1 MTAVHETQGG
11 AVLSPTRRRIA
22 LMALAL
28 GGFGIGS
35 AEFVSM
41 GLLPQIA
48 QGLLPEMMAADP
60 EQGVARAGWAI
71 TAYALGV
78 VVGAPLL
85 SLLAVRLSRTRLIV
99 VFAGLLCVS
108 TLASGL
114 MPSFELTLLARFIAG
129 LPHGAYLGVAS
140 LLAASLMG
148 PGSQGKGAAV
158 ALSGLTVANLV
169 GVPMLTA
176 LGQAAGWRAAFLT
189 IAAVF
194 ALTAV
199 LVATTIRSQP
209 APQGRRIQDEL
220 RAFSRV
226 QLWVVMLIAA
236 VGFAVFSYIAD
247 IGQQVAGM
255 SAGFIPVLLAVAGL
269 GMTIGNA
276 IGGFTTDRS
285 LDRTLLVAFPLYIAA
300 MVLLVSVVTDPVGL
314 SIAFFLTN
322 MGHATLGPAM
332 QTWLM
337 RIAGPSEM
345 LGASLHHAAFNV
357 ANALGALLGSF
368 ALLRLRS
375 RRFRRELDTAQ
386 VPVQS
391 PEAASAR

>member
-129 LPHGAYLGVAS
+129 LPHGA
-140 LLAASLMG
+140 
-148 PGSQGKGAAV
+148 
-158 ALSGLTVANLV
+158 
-169 GVPMLTA
+169 
-176 LGQAAGWRAAFLT
+176 
-189 IAAVF
+189 
-194 ALTAV
+194 
-199 LVATTIRSQP
+199 
-209 APQGRRIQDEL
+209 
-220 RAFSRV
+220 
-226 QLWVVMLIAA
+226 
-236 VGFAVFSYIAD
+236 
-247 IGQQVAGM
+247 
-255 SAGFIPVLLAVAGL
+255 
-269 GMTIGNA
+269 
-276 IGGFTTDRS
+276 
-285 LDRTLLVAFPLYIAA
+285 
-300 MVLLVSVVTDPVGL
+300 
-314 SIAFFLTN
+314 
-322 MGHATLGPAM
+322 
-332 QTWLM
+332 
-337 RIAGPSEM
+337 
-345 LGASLHHAAFNV
+345 
-357 ANALGALLGSF
+357 
-368 ALLRLRS
+368 
-375 RRFRRELDTAQ
+375 
-386 VPVQS
+386 
-391 PEAASAR
+391 